1 MEANVSNAGG
11 WRGDVHQEHCTRG
24 GDDAWP
30 LRPSCCERF
39 GHTHKTQQPSSFA
52 EKTHTSPRYGRDRD
66 QNGPAKPRTDFD
78 FATRAH
84 PPIEFGPRPQSRH
97 RAVTTY
103 TWALAIH
110 RRSAFPGLASLKS
123 PAIEITQPQPSPH
136 NWCCKR
142 GVTPTVTTRGG
153 VFRHGN
159 SRCRHT
165 ALGVSTMCSSSLSLR
180 RNLYVA
186 PSVCL
191 L

>member
-30 LRPSCCERF
+30 LRPHVVR
-39 GHTHKTQQPSSFA
+39 GLDIHTRHSGPAPHSLKKP
-52 EKTHTSPRYGRDRD
+52 HTSPRYGRDRD

-136 NWCCKR
+136 NWCRKR
-142 GVTPTVTTRGG
+142 GVTPRSRHGGG
-153 VFRHGN
+153 V
-159 SRCRHT
+159 
-165 ALGVSTMCSSSLSLR
+165 SSW
-180 RNLYVA
+180 
-186 PSVCL
+186 
-191 L
+191 